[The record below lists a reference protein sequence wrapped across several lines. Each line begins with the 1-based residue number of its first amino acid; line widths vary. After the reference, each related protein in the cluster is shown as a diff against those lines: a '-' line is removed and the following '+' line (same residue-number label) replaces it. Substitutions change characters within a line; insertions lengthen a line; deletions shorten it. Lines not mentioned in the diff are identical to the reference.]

1 MPRLENP
8 RWEKFC
14 EAYVRGETAG
24 NAAASYE
31 AAGFKGD
38 RRDAAKLR
46 QRSDISRRIDEL
58 QAELSGIETAAT
70 AAALKQL
77 KITKVA
83 VLSELAKL
91 AFCNMLD
98 YLRITP
104 DGQVMV
110 DFSRLDRDKA
120 AAVKEVVIDTYL
132 EGRGNN
138 ARTVERI
145 RFTLADKNAAL
156 VSIGRHLGMFVNV
169 VSSPDEPAALKKA
182 VDAPPPETY
191 EQWLER
197 RNREL
202 DGMGKAN

>member
-58 QAELSGIETAAT
+58 QAELSGIEAAAT
-70 AAALKQL
+70 AAALEEL
-77 KITKVA
+77 KITKEA

-91 AFCNMLD
+91 AFSNILD

-104 DGQVMV
+104 DGGVVV

-120 AAVKEVVIDTYL
+120 AAIKEVVIETFVD
-132 EGRGNN
+132 GRGDG
-138 ARTVERI
+138 AQRVRRI
-145 RFTLADKNAAL
+145 RFKLADKLAAL
-156 VSIGRHLGMFVNV
+156 VAIGRHLGMFVDV
-169 VSSPDEPAALKKA
+169 VSNPDVTQAMVKP
-182 VDAPPPETY
+182 VDAPPPETM
-191 EQWLER
+191 EEWLER
-197 RNREL
+197 RRREL
-202 DGMGKAN
+202 N